1 MSKVLVTGG
10 LGYFGRV
17 LIDKLIKQNFSVR
30 VIDLSLYQNNFS
42 NNLPAEIELVKG
54 DIRNANMFKKSLRGI
69 DHVIHLAALVGDT
82 ICANHPQAAYEINTL
97 ASKNLAKFSA
107 GKVKNFIFS
116 STCSVYGYNLKTLN
130 ENSSLNPI
138 SLYAWSKIEA
148 EKLIQ
153 DYIEAGLNPTIFR
166 MSTLYGLSPRMRF
179 DLVINRFCAQAY
191 FDKKITLWSGKQWR
205 PFIHIEDAAD
215 AYIHV
220 LKNNEKRKNV
230 IFNLGSTKQNF
241 QIFKVANLIAKI
253 VPKTKILSET
263 INTDN
268 RSYKVDFSRLTQ
280 DLNFKPKRTILNGI
294 KEIYS
299 FLLLKNPLNYNEL
312 RYKNF
317 ASRIKI
323 YTLNTSWQ
331 RKYFAGASG

>member
-30 VIDLSLYQNNFS
+30 VVDLSLYQNNFS
-42 NNLPAEIELVKG
+42 NNLPTDIELVKG
-54 DIRNANMFKKSLRGI
+54 DIRNVKMFKKSLKGI

-138 SLYAWSKIEA
+138 SLYAWTKIEA
-148 EKLIQ
+148 EKFIQ
-153 DYIEAGLNPTIFR
+153 SYIDKGLNPTIFR
-166 MSTLYGLSPRMRF
+166 MSTLYGFSPRMRF

-205 PFIHIEDAAD
+205 PFIHVEDAAD

-220 LKNNEKRKNV
+220 LKNNHEKKHV
-230 IFNLGSTKQNF
+230 IYNLGSTNQNL
-241 QIFKVANLIAKI
+241 QIYKVAKLIVEVI
-253 VPKTKILSET
+253 PKTKIILDT

-268 RSYKVDFSRLTQ
+268 RSYKISCTRLTE
-280 DLNFKPKRTILNGI
+280 DIKFKPKKTVLEGI
-294 KEIYS
+294 REIYE
-299 FLLLKNPLNYNEL
+299 FLLLKKPLNYQEL
-312 RYKNF
+312 KYTNF
-317 ASRIKI
+317 SSRIKI
-323 YTLNTSWQ
+323 YTLSTNWQ
-331 RKYFAGASG
+331 RKYFTGASG